1 MGNTSPSATSSP
13 SRRYA
18 WYVVGVLTLCN
29 MLSVTDRFAF
39 TLLLEPI
46 KLDLGASDTEM
57 SLLAGVAF
65 MLFHTLFGLPIAGW
79 IDRGDRRS
87 IFAACVGVWSAAT
100 ALCGFA
106 ASLVQMAVLRAGLGM
121 GEAGAVPASLSLITD
136 YFPKDRRAAA
146 VGVFQ
151 SSSALTAILGVPL
164 VGLVAEAYGWRAA
177 FIALSVPGFGLALLL
192 FFTVREPLRGAMDGA
207 QPPPPIPLKTAL
219 MALTRNRPI
228 VWLFAA
234 QLLCGT
240 GIGAISTWSGAFLLR
255 VHGISLAELGAIA
268 GPLYAPFLLAG
279 PIAGAFAATRLA
291 KRYRDDRW
299 MLAVSV
305 AAAMLSIPAMLALL
319 LLDSLPLLLLGGALM
334 NFFMLALHVPALTL
348 GLELVPIRMR
358 AITGSLLSLSYYALG
373 FAIGPL
379 VAGLI
384 SDALERQVGPATA
397 LRTALSLTGPV
408 LAGLGAIAGLLAIR
422 AMPAPVRRP

>member
-1 MGNTSPSATSSP
+1 MERPSQAGTAP
-13 SRRYA
+13 ANRRYA

-46 KLDLGASDTEM
+46 KLDLNASDTEM

-79 IDRGDRRS
+79 IDRGNRRS
-87 IFAACVGVWSAAT
+87 IFAICVSIWSAAT
-100 ALCGFA
+100 ALCGLA
-106 ASLVQMAVLRAGLGM
+106 TSLVQMAILRAGLGM

-136 YFPKDRRAAA
+136 YFAKSRRASA

-151 SSSALTAILGVPL
+151 SSSALTAIIGVPL
-164 VGLVAEAYGWRAA
+164 VGFIAEMHGWRAA
-177 FIALSVPGFGLALLL
+177 FLALSVPGFILSLLL
-192 FFTVREPLRGAMDGA
+192 FFTVREPARGAMDGESL
-207 QPPPPIPLKTAL
+207 PPPIPLGAALVAL
-219 MALTRNRPI
+219 MRNRP
-228 VWLFAA
+228 VMWLFIA
-234 QLLCGT
+234 QLLCGS

-255 VHGISLAELGAIA
+255 VHGLGLTELGAIA

-279 PIAGAFAATRLA
+279 PIAGAYAATRLA
-291 KRYRDDRW
+291 AHFRDDRW

-305 AAAMLSIPAMLALL
+305 ASALLSIPAMLALL

-358 AITGSLLSLSYYALG
+358 AIAGSLLSLSYYALG

-379 VAGLI
+379 IAGLI
-384 SDALERQVGPATA
+384 SDALEPEFGPAAA

-408 LAGLGAIAGLLAIR
+408 LATLGAIAALLAIR
-422 AMPAPVRRP
+422 AMPAPETAA